1 MEIKP
6 CNPYSSVV
14 VSKKLVTLAGGS
26 AFKVYYVSLT
36 GRANPERCDWAF
48 SPLKPADFEKA
59 LVKLNPEGAGF
70 ITAFPPITKIF
81 RFAPSGETIMHVRGL
96 KTEDLSPLDLSRP
109 DGYLEF
115 ACYAEAAI
123 AADEYREWA
132 GTRSVEEYLK
142 YFSPFDGG
150 AVLDNAKLAAYAAKL
165 A

>member
-6 CNPYSSVV
+6 CNPYNSAVV
-14 VSKKLVTLAGGS
+14 GRKLVKLAGGS

-36 GRANPERCDWAF
+36 GRAEPERCDWAY
-48 SPLKPADFEKA
+48 SAAKPADFEKA
-59 LVKLNPEGAGF
+59 LLKLNPEGVGF

-96 KTEDLSPLDLSRP
+96 KTDGLAPLDLNRP

-123 AADEYREWA
+123 AADEYRAWA
-132 GTRSVEEYLK
+132 GAAGVADYLE
-142 YFSPFDGG
+142 YFSPFEGG
-150 AVLDNAKLAAYAAKL
+150 AVVDHAKLAAYAAKP
-165 A
+165 